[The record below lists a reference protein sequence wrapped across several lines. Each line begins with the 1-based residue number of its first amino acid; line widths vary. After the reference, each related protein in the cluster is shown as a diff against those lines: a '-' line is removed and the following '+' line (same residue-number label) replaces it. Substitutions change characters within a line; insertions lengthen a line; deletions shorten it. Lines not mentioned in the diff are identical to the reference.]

1 MTLAFAVTG
10 QALRPGGIQP
20 RVVSDS
26 VDFVSL
32 FFKLDASWDSMVTVA
47 QFTQDGTVY
56 HQVLDGDGGCLLPS
70 EITTGTVELMLFG
83 QVPGGTI
90 RATTQPINIPIVR
103 SGFVGDGD
111 TPIPPT
117 PDLYSQLLAQIEAG
131 GDATGVIYG
140 DGLKLTSGVV
150 SVDTTNTAEQDNTK
164 PITSAG
170 VYTEIGNIEALLA
183 TI

>member
-1 MTLAFAVTG
+1 MTFAFQVFG
-10 QALRPGGIQP
+10 QALCPGGIQP

-32 FFKLDASWDSMVTVA
+32 LFKLDASWDGLVTVA
-47 QFTQDGTVY
+47 QFTQDGAVY
-56 HQVLDGDGGCLLPS
+56 HQVLDGDGGCTLPS

-83 QVPGGTI
+83 QMPGGTT

-117 PDLYSQLLAQIEAG
+117 ADLYSQLLEKMAQG
-131 GDATGVIYG
+131 GGTSVTYG
-140 DGLKLTSGVV
+140 DGLHLTGDVL
-150 SVDTTNTAEQDNTK
+150 SVDTTDAVEEDNTK
-164 PITSAG
+164 PITSGA
-170 VYTEIGNIEALLA
+170 VYDRLGDIESLLA
-183 TI
+183 SI